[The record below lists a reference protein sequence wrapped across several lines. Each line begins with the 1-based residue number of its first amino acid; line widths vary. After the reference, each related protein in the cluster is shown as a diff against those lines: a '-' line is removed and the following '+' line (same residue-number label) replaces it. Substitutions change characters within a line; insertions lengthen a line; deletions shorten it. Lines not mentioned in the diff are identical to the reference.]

1 MMMHLLSMAS
11 LWGVTIL
18 WNVITLA
25 ACFDAVQA
33 YRHDRRVYR
42 LTEGLTNGRALV
54 ARFRL
59 RIALWFLLGFLASE
73 VVGLIALLRLF
84 AATPTAIDPG
94 PFSLIVSTFLRL
106 LLVFVVFAFWRAK
119 KNTRE
124 MKRDALERYDR
135 RQDARQTSQDAR
147 GVSQD
152 ARAVRQDVR
161 SVSQT
166 ERGSLQDAR
175 GDKQD
180 EREARQDKRHGPE
193 RGPERGPEGEA

>member
-1 MMMHLLSMAS
+1 MMQVLSMAS
-11 LWGVTIL
+11 LWAVTIL
-18 WNVITLA
+18 WNVVTLL
-25 ACFDAVQA
+25 ACVDAVQA
-33 YRHDRRVYR
+33 YRHDRHVYR

-59 RIALWFLLGFLASE
+59 RIAWWFLLGFLASE
-73 VVGLIALLRLF
+73 VVGLIALLRLLTT
-84 AATPTAIDPG
+84 APTAIDVG

-124 MKRDALERYDR
+124 MKRDAYERHDR

-152 ARAVRQDVR
+152 ERAVRQDVR

-180 EREARQDKRHGPE
+180 EREARQNER
-193 RGPERGPEGEA
+193 RGPERDPERDSEGEA